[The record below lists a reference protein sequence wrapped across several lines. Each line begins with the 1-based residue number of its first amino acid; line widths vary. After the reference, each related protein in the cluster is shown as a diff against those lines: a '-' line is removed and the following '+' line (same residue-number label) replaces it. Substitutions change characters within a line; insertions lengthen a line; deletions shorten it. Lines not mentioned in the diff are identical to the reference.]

1 MAASRKRE
9 ARFRDR
15 AELLDFLLEVTAVT
29 GSTIDLDDLLHN
41 LTQII
46 RRVVP
51 ADLFAI
57 LLYSEPRKGLRI
69 RHAVGHRDDV
79 VRNLVIPLDEGIT
92 GVAAS
97 ARMPVLVNDVRA
109 NPHYL
114 HVVDAVRSELAVP
127 MVARGRLV
135 GVIDLQ
141 STKLNAYT
149 PEDSALVQL
158 VASRVASSILNAR
171 LFRQIERQNRTLR
184 TLTKLSQQ
192 LNSILEIDEL
202 LGAIATSVRALI
214 NFNGF
219 GIYLVDSERNLLRH
233 KFSLRYDE
241 RANLDNI
248 PIGTGITGNAAKDRQ
263 IIRVEDTQ
271 ADSRYIEVT
280 RGIRSEIAVPL
291 LHKDKLVGVMDLESE
306 RLGFFTQEHEQTLT
320 LLAPLIAQSL
330 VNANLYDEIAT
341 ANERMEYDLAA
352 AREAQSLL
360 LPTEAPQIPGLDI
373 AVLARPAHEIT
384 GDVYDFVEHENEYAA
399 ILFGDVSGKSAAAA
413 LYGAMVSGLFRTI
426 APRRRSP
433 AQLMQTLN
441 RVLLERQ
448 VGGRYLTLLVM
459 LWEPSTGVFTLSN
472 AGNTPP
478 LVVRGGEV
486 IMPHLEGVP
495 LGLLSGTQ
503 YDESTFQTKP
513 GDLVVLYSDGIQDQ
527 TSPTEQEYGILHLGP
542 LLKRL
547 CKRSVKEIAEGILAD
562 VDKFRQDLPIA
573 DDQTLVIIKVKEPSP
588 NERF

>member
-1 MAASRKRE
+1 MASTRKRE
-9 ARFRDR
+9 ARFGDR

-29 GSTIDLDDLLHN
+29 SSTIDLDDLLHK

-51 ADLFAI
+51 VDLFAI
-57 LLYSEPRKGLRI
+57 LLYSDVRRGLRI
-69 RHAVGHRDDV
+69 RHSVGHREDV
-79 VRNLVIPLDEGIT
+79 IRNLLIPLDEGIT
-92 GVAAS
+92 GIAAS
-97 ARMPVLVNDVRA
+97 ARMPMLVNDVRT

-141 STKLNAYT
+141 STRLNAYT

-171 LFRQIERQNRTLR
+171 AFRQIERQNRTLR
-184 TLTKLSQQ
+184 TLTRLSQQ
-192 LNSILEIDEL
+192 LSSILELDEL
-202 LGAIATSVRALI
+202 LNAIATSVRGLI
-214 NFNGF
+214 NYDSF
-219 GIYLVDSERNLLRH
+219 GIFLLDAEREVLRH

-241 RANLDNI
+241 RVNLDNI
-248 PIGTGITGNAAKDRQ
+248 PLGSGITGNAARDRQ

-271 ADSRYIEVT
+271 NDPRYIEVT
-280 RGIRSEIAVPL
+280 RGIRSEISVPL
-291 LHKDKLVGVMDLESE
+291 IHKDKLVGIMDLESE
-306 RLGFFTQEHEQTLT
+306 RVGFFTQEHEQTLQ

-330 VNANLYDEIAT
+330 VNAKLYDEIAT
-341 ANERMEYDLAA
+341 TNERMEYDLAA

-360 LPTEAPQIPGLDI
+360 LPREAPQIPGLDI
-373 AVLARPAHEIT
+373 AVLARPAHEIS
-384 GDVYDFVEHENEYAA
+384 GDVYDFVEHGDEYSA

-433 AQLMQTLN
+433 AQLMTTLN
-441 RVLLERQ
+441 RVLLERR
-448 VGGRYLTLLVM
+448 VGGRYLTLIVM
-459 LWEPSTGVFTLSN
+459 LWDPATGAFTISN

-495 LGLLSGTQ
+495 LGLLGGTQ
-503 YDESTFQTKP
+503 YDETAFQTQP

-527 TSPTEQEYGILHLGP
+527 TGPDESEYGILHLAP
-542 LLKRL
+542 LLKCL
-547 CKRSVKEIAEGILAD
+547 YTRSVQEIAEGILAD
-562 VDKFRQDLPIA
+562 VDRYRQDVPIA
-573 DDQTLVIIKVKEPSP
+573 DDQTLVIIKVKEPTP
-588 NERF
+588 A